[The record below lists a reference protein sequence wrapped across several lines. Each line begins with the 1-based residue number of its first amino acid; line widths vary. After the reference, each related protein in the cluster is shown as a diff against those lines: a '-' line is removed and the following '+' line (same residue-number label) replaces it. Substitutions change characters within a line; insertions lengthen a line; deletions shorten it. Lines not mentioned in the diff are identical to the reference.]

1 MIRRIRTLSGYL
13 FRGQAISISGVFMLL
28 GTLAFWRLF
37 FDPGQHTPEA
47 SYYVLLTTLF
57 GAGMTFL
64 ATLTLAARANQAI
77 SYPMLARLPSRVEH
91 LTAVFFS
98 AVTYATLLQLLL
110 AILATWRGPG
120 LTFGQM
126 IEIPPLWISINIL
139 GSVLALHSSDLV
151 ARGWSRV
158 YVYGGIAILLLLN
171 TLSSTGF
178 TWLINF
184 VTRVSTFFYSS
195 NFMLLGNAFSKMANW
210 LSGGGSGLLSQVST
224 VIFWPF
230 RALSEAVVAGYF
242 SPMQALAPAVLLLY
256 ATALYMLAAEFFATK
271 DLFLTE

>member
-13 FRGQAISISGVFMLL
+13 FRSQAISISGIIMLL

-37 FDPGQHTPEA
+37 FDPTQRTPEP

-57 GAGMTFL
+57 GAGVTFL
-64 ATLTLAARANQAI
+64 ATIVLASRANQAI

-98 AVTYATLLQLLL
+98 AVLYATLLQLLL
-110 AILATWRGPG
+110 ALLATWRGPG
-120 LTFGQM
+120 LSIGQV
-126 IEIPPLWISINIL
+126 IEIPPLWISVNIL
-139 GSVLALHSSDLV
+139 AAVLALHASDLV
-151 ARGWSRV
+151 ARDWSRV
-158 YVYGGIAILLLLN
+158 YVYGAIALLLLLN
-171 TLSSTGF
+171 TLSNTGF
-178 TWLINF
+178 TWLISAANNM
-184 VTRVSTFFYSS
+184 STFFYSS
-195 NFMLLGNAFSKMANW
+195 GLELLGNAFSRVATW
-210 LSGGGSGLLSQVST
+210 LSTGGTGALSNLAT
-224 VIFWPF
+224 IIFWPF

-242 SPMQALAPAVLLLY
+242 TPMQALAPAVLLLY